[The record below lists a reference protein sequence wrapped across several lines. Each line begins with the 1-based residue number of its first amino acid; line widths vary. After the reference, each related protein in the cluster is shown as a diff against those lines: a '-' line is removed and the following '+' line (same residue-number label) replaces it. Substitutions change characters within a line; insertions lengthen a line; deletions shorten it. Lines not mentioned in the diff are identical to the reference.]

1 MPTSRNRMLQ
11 IIYDIPTAFLLAGF
25 LFILMP
31 VSAWMILRD
40 QGTAAP
46 IYWCAGGT
54 VLGISLMLLGLRGHV
69 PDWASYMLGNV
80 MLFAGQLLHIHALR
94 KECHRPLKW
103 SSSLGILFLLS
114 FLYWLFW
121 AYMQSAYWRFSL
133 AVTANAGFLIWTAW
147 LARKVALFEPNKS
160 AKWLAGIY
168 AMAGLLIGVRAMRV
182 LGGVSQTD
190 AIAVGFDS
198 AVTTISVILI
208 AVIGNVAMIGV
219 YLERAYRR
227 NIQLVLEKQ
236 QLQVSAELANQIAH
250 LDRQRSLGEM
260 SVALAH
266 ELGQPITGIMLDCA
280 AIQGQWRAKGY
291 TDQDMEAVMH
301 SLCGHANRADKIIQ
315 GVRRFIQSGDVQPEP
330 VNLMTVIQDVKGL
343 LSFSVEKKRAE
354 FDFQSSDPSPMVM
367 ADAVQLSQIF
377 LNVFRNAIQAESE
390 DKPALIAVS
399 ITRERDTYC
408 IRIEDD
414 GPGLLPEQLALVGT
428 PYFTTKIDGLGIGLA
443 ISRRI
448 AEQHGGKLSFAAS
461 PRLRGLMV
469 ELQWP
474 AATA

>member
-1 MPTSRNRMLQ
+1 MPVGSHRMFQ

-31 VSAWMILRD
+31 VSAWIILRD
-40 QGTAAP
+40 QGTTAP

-54 VLGISLMLLGLRGHV
+54 VLGVSLMLLGLRGHV

-80 MLFAGQLLHIHALR
+80 MVFAGQLLHIHALR
-94 KECHRPLKW
+94 RERHRPMKW
-103 SSSLGILFLLS
+103 GVTLGVLIVLSL
-114 FLYWLFW
+114 LYWWFW
-121 AYMQSAYWRFSL
+121 AYLQSAFWRFSL
-133 AVTANAGFLIWTAW
+133 ALSVNAGLLAWTAW
-147 LARKVALFEPNKS
+147 LAREMAFSEPNKS

-168 AMAGLLIGVRAMRV
+168 AVASVLIGVRALRV
-182 LGGVSQTD
+182 IGGLSQTD
-190 AIAVGFDS
+190 AIATGFDS
-198 AVTTISVILI
+198 ALTTISVILI
-208 AVIGNVAMIGV
+208 AVIGNVAIIGV

-227 NIQLVLEKQ
+227 NIQLVLEKN
-236 QLQVSAELANQIAH
+236 QLQISAELANQIAH

-266 ELGQPITGIMLDCA
+266 ELGQPITGIMLDCGA
-280 AIQGQWRAKGY
+280 MQGRWRSKGY
-291 TDQDMEAVMH
+291 ADQDMEAVMH
-301 SLCGHANRADKIIQ
+301 SLCGHATRAGKIIQ
-315 GVRRFIQSGDVQPEP
+315 GVRRFIQPGDVQTEP

-354 FDFQSSDPSPMVM
+354 FDIQSSDPSPMVM
-367 ADAVQLSQIF
+367 ADVVQLSQIF

-414 GPGLLPEQLALVGT
+414 GPGLLPEQMALVGT